1 MKRVFEFIT
10 KIMDADPI
18 DVVVW
23 FFISIIS
30 LSIFLMGLKM
40 FVAAMGG
47 TNG

>member
-1 MKRVFEFIT
+1 MKSISEFLT

-23 FFISIIS
+23 FFICLVSMA
-30 LSIFLMGLKM
+30 IFMIGLKM
-40 FVAAMGG
+40 FIAAIGG

>member
-1 MKRVFEFIT
+1 MKIILDLIA

-23 FFISIIS
+23 FFVCLGSISIFMI
-30 LSIFLMGLKM
+30 GLKM
-40 FVAAMGG
+40 FITAIGG